1 MGILRLVSAYRNKL
15 QLWYLCGYDCSH
27 SPLVYQ
33 EEKPSHDSF
42 IWGIGASG
50 ILVPILAWSISQ
62 FGWRETLTFT
72 GIGLLVTALPLCLVM
87 RDKPSNYGYLP
98 DGETSTLIY
107 ESTNAPNLH
116 SSSEIVEQDSDP
128 STIGFTAKAALRTRV
143 FWLLSVIFLFQHVG
157 TSAVMVHIIPY
168 LESVKVSTTIAAIA
182 VTGVTLSSL
191 IGRLSF
197 GLLGDFT
204 NKRYLIAIAL
214 TFQAIGLFILSFI
227 NMDRVWLLVP
237 FLLTYS
243 PGYGGPIP
251 LRPALQADYF
261 GVRSFGTILGLMAA
275 VSMIGGL
282 ASPIVAGWLFDVT
295 GSYRLAWQLF
305 ALVTLPAIP
314 LMLLAKPPKAKQEP

>member
-1 MGILRLVSAYRNKL
+1 
-15 QLWYLCGYDCSH
+15 
-27 SPLVYQ
+27 
-33 EEKPSHDSF
+33 
-42 IWGIGASG
+42 
-50 ILVPILAWSISQ
+50 
-62 FGWRETLTFT
+62 
-72 GIGLLVTALPLCLVM
+72 M

-214 TFQAIGLFILSFI
+214 TFQAIGLFILSFK
-227 NMDRVWLLVP
+227 
-237 FLLTYS
+237 
-243 PGYGGPIP
+243 YG
-251 LRPALQADYF
+251 
-261 GVRSFGTILGLMAA
+261 
-275 VSMIGGL
+275 
-282 ASPIVAGWLFDVT
+282 
-295 GSYRLAWQLF
+295 
-305 ALVTLPAIP
+305 
-314 LMLLAKPPKAKQEP
+314 